1 MQAVEIERQRVF
13 VSLKD
18 SFVSLHHYRIW
29 CWSSG
34 WAVHCTLHAACR
46 HNGTVANS
54 AWRVTTNGLLSY
66 SGYWFIMGYGQ
77 IC

>member
-1 MQAVEIERQRVF
+1 MQAAELELQRVF
-13 VSLKD
+13 VSLSD
-18 SFVSLHHYRIW
+18 SFVSLRHYHIW

-54 AWRVTTNGLLSY
+54 AWRV
-66 SGYWFIMGYGQ
+66 
-77 IC
+77 